1 VPFVLT
7 SSAFSDQGE
16 IPARYTCEGED
27 LSPPLSW
34 RDAPSGTE
42 SFVLIVDDPDAPDP
56 RAPKM
61 TWVHWVIYNIPG
73 DVKELPEGIPRVANP
88 GEPAAAKQGQNDFSS
103 DNVGYRGPMPPSG
116 SGRHRYFFH
125 LYAVDSELDLPPDQA
140 TKAALLA
147 ALDNH
152 ILGEAE
158 LVGTFER

>member
-1 VPFVLT
+1 MKLCSDAITHQEPVPPKHTGV
-7 SSAFSDQGE
+7 
-16 IPARYTCEGED
+16 GED
-27 LSPPLSW
+27 VSPPLIW
-34 RDAPSGTE
+34 DEVPENTQ
-42 SFVLIVDDPDAPDP
+42 SFALICDDPDAPSPDNP
-56 RAPKM
+56 RPEGP
-61 TWVHWVIYNIPG
+61 WVHWVIYNIPG